1 MSDGPFATGTSYTGN
16 SASHNYITGGGT
28 ALIKTESGEASLTEK
43 DYGTGSVMLGGL
55 TASDFWQS
63 SEGAKKLRANMF
75 ARANEN
81 VEKSAPVSSEV
92 LLQAGGAIDV
102 RDEFSA
108 TDIEIKSGGSL
119 STSGSGLISSETL
132 TTSSVTGTDIETAV
146 DTLSFDNTGTGKVI
160 VNDQDSLSISGSNS
174 GGDAS
179 ITTGLSLIHI

>member
-1 MSDGPFATGTSYTGN
+1 IYVDGSAAQTTNFDNFVQAKRGNLESFVSGGGSLFLNSATWGGTNPLDLGFGATRNSGAGRQANVIDTSLSDGPFATGTSYTGN

-81 VEKSAPVSSEV
+81 VEQSPPIMGTVVNSEV

-108 TDIEIKSGGSL
+108 TDIEIK
-119 STSGSGLISSETL
+119 
-132 TTSSVTGTDIETAV
+132 
-146 DTLSFDNTGTGKVI
+146 
-160 VNDQDSLSISGSNS
+160 
-174 GGDAS
+174 
-179 ITTGLSLIHI
+179 